1 MSSRSKVANKVV
13 DMFTDWMSKD
23 KAAQQEGVK
32 RLGLKPD
39 NTAQDRAKAMGFSD
53 ETYYHGTNKD
63 FDSFDINK
71 SGDSFSEYEGAIPR
85 DGIWMTDNPS
95 QADWYADI
103 ARKGLYGEKDIGN
116 SAIYPLKVRSNN
128 PYKVPE
134 QDWLDEG
141 ESIVDDVA
149 NMRKKGYDSTQLNQ
163 AEYIHIDDVYP
174 NGASNKQISEYWN
187 NTPVKQ
193 GANHVQSYSPA
204 NIRSK
209 FAHFNPKMAGIG
221 AGSILSADLMADELD
236 LEFKGLLNEFE

>member
-1 MSSRSKVANKVV
+1 MSSRRKLANKVV
-13 DMFTDWMSKD
+13 DMFCDWMSKD

-85 DGIWMTDNPS
+85 DGIWMTDNPA
-95 QADWYADI
+95 QANWYADV
-103 ARKGLYGEKDIGN
+103 ATKGLYGEKKIGN
-116 SAIYPLKVRSNN
+116 SVIYPLKVRSNN

-193 GANHVQSYSPA
+193 GANHVQSYSPT
-204 NIRSK
+204 NVRSPL
-209 FAHFNPKMAGIG
+209 AHFNPKMAGIG